1 VRVPLPLA
9 CAAGLI
15 AAACGSSATTNVADV
30 TAPSSTP
37 TRCAIAL
44 TNPTSSFSANGGTG
58 SVNVG
63 AARECAWNAG
73 AQFPWIEITAG
84 KNGQGDGAVTY
95 RVRENVDPVT
105 RSAAISVNDQRITIS
120 QGAAPCRFDVSQPT
134 AVLDAAGGQTTIDV
148 RTFATC
154 GWSASADA
162 PWVRVSPATASGN
175 GTVTAVATANP
186 GPERAVTLTIAQD
199 HLVLRQSAPAPAP
212 APVPAP
218 APAPPTPSPAPTP
231 VPSPSPAPTP
241 APTPPPP
248 TPSPAP
254 EPRPEPRTVEFD
266 GDVDQVDGSCPSIRF
281 EVKDRIVVTNPDTR
295 YKKGDCKDVRED
307 RKVDVK
313 GQLQSNGSVL
323 AQLVEIH
330 K

>member
-1 VRVPLPLA
+1 
-9 CAAGLI
+9 
-15 AAACGSSATTNVADV
+15 
-30 TAPSSTP
+30 
-37 TRCAIAL
+37 L
-44 TNPTSSFSANGGTG
+44 TNTRPSFSANGGTG
-58 SVNVG
+58 ALNVG
-63 AARECAWNAG
+63 VARECGWTASPQAS
-73 AQFPWIEITAG
+73 WIEITSG
-84 KNGQGDGAVTY
+84 TDGRGDGSIAY

-105 RSAAISVNDQRITIS
+105 RRGTIAVNDQRADIA
-120 QGAAPCRFDVSQPT
+120 QDAAPCRFDVSQPA
-134 AVLDAAGGQTTIDV
+134 AVLAAGGGQTTVDV
-148 RTFATC
+148 RTHAVCSWT
-154 GWSASADA
+154 AAADA
-162 PWVRVSPATASGN
+162 PWVQVLPASASGN
-175 GTVTAVATANP
+175 GTVTVTAAANP
-186 GPERAVTLTIAQD
+186 GPERSVTLTIAQD
-199 HLVLRQSAPAPAP
+199 HMVLRQSAPAPAP
-212 APVPAP
+212 VPEPPPVPAP

-241 APTPPPP
+241 PPP
-248 TPSPAP
+248 TPSPTP

-266 GDVDQVDGSCPSIRF
+266 GEVDQVDGSCPSIRF